1 MPVRKEVLS
10 VLNCED
16 VEPLFSDYI
25 DGILDRSSAAGL
37 RGHLSFCPE
46 CQEILSGVH
55 QVRMAL
61 HSLGQTNS
69 PASFKLQLNNRLQEE
84 LRRRRWAW
92 MRPLIWGFALATA
105 LGILLWLEPE
115 INAEVANSNM
125 AFGAGPEWAVPVSD
139 RTMGKNY
146 YIAPGHNWCQ

>member
-1 MPVRKEVLS
+1 
-10 VLNCED
+10 
-16 VEPLFSDYI
+16 
-25 DGILDRSSAAGL
+25 
-37 RGHLSFCPE
+37 
-46 CQEILSGVH
+46 
-55 QVRMAL
+55 MAL

-92 MRPLIWGFALATA
+92 AWMRPLTWGFALATA

-139 RTMGKNY
+139 RQLGRTWTEQFPEFANSHAHMR
-146 YIAPGHNWCQ
+146 PVSH